1 MKLFFIKREGHFQP
15 LYNSDQEAYDKL
27 KNNVQYMAEIK
38 QPRNIEHHRLVFAEA
53 NFAIFH
59 SLETSFWKNKDSYFL
74 IKAAMRE
81 AGYVEPEYKLNG
93 DIIFKVKS
101 IAFENMAEDEFS
113 ELHEKILPFFAIVG
127 NCTIQDILDNYHEFM

>member
-1 MKLFFIKREGHFQP
+1 MKICLIKQDNQLKP
-15 LYNSDQEAYDKL
+15 YYQSDMEEFKTL
-27 KNNVQYMAEIK
+27 KNNVVYMAEFK
-38 QPRNIEHHRLVFAEA
+38 RPRNPEHHRLVFAEA
-53 NFAIFH
+53 KFAIFH

-93 DIIFKVKS
+93 EIIFKVKS

-113 ELHEKILPFFAIVG
+113 ELHEKILPFFAIIG
-127 NCTIQDILDNYHEFM
+127 NCTVDDILNNYHDFM